1 MLRRFVVGFALL
13 GFCLATPCW
22 AQNTRKPE
30 PKRPTLASRL
40 SSFRDSFRR
49 DSDKQQESTSN
60 RSRFSPSSIFGG
72 GGNTQPADSRPP
84 MPYDPADLKRANSGK
99 PSAQSTRQASSPR
112 QQYASRTTRA
122 ESTKQASSQPA
133 RKATTPITKTAA
145 EPVARA
151 ARRSPVF
158 GSRQDELDEAL
169 SDLFAPASD
178 TPPKASGREE
188 LPSYLQGLVAEES
201 VREVQ
206 PEAVDASQ
214 GSAKA
219 TANQTNDKRTRFDL
233 HGALIGSAANSATEV
248 AESTHEAEE
257 SESVVANVEQDLHAS
272 LGAPPEGEERA
283 EEPEESPSV
292 ESEMAQTM
300 TSANSTEPDTFDV
313 PPITGDPLASELEA
327 DDPLDITPTLEPT
340 DSAVSASSPSEA
352 EQAFEEAPADES
364 VTFEEAPATS
374 TSPTLPSDSIVSNTI
389 RRDNVLLSYQQPVIQ
404 SHVEGPRQIVVGREA
419 TYRVVLKNSGETS
432 ANKLTATVEI
442 PAWADVVDASASSG
456 IVQRAAD
463 TSLADESR
471 SIEWRLHDLPG
482 RSEQQLE
489 LRLIPR
495 AGRPLQLGVQWTH
508 APIGAQA
515 MVEVQ
520 EPKLALMLAGPSD
533 VLFGRPQRYQ
543 LTISNPGTGTA
554 EEVAIQLTPPGAAA
568 DEVIDHKIGILAPGE
583 SKELELELTAR
594 DAGELT
600 VQAAAVAA
608 GDLRTETS
616 KSVMCRKPELE
627 IDWRGPEKKYS
638 GTVATYYFRVRNP
651 GTAATE
657 PFTVSLDLPKGSE
670 FVSASEGGRQ
680 TIDGKQVT
688 WKAPALAP
696 GQERFLQVRCKL
708 TAGGN
713 NQLTVTAETAEA
725 ELRDEET
732 IVTNVVAL
740 ADLKLHVSDPRGPLP
755 VGEPAEYEIRVVN
768 RGNTAAR
775 DVNVT
780 ALFSTGIDPVTV
792 EGGQHSIRD
801 GRVSFK
807 TIESL
812 AAGGEVKLKIRAQA
826 SKAGTHIFR
835 AEVGCT
841 DLDIKLAAEET
852 TRFFQDERRWED
864 ASTAYSSD
872 GSTK

>member
-1 MLRRFVVGFALL
+1 
-13 GFCLATPCW
+13 
-22 AQNTRKPE
+22 
-30 PKRPTLASRL
+30 
-40 SSFRDSFRR
+40 
-49 DSDKQQESTSN
+49 
-60 RSRFSPSSIFGG
+60 
-72 GGNTQPADSRPP
+72 
-84 MPYDPADLKRANSGK
+84 MPYDPAELNGSGSGKTSNQSASAAKSPREQYASQVDRNRNSYQAAK
-99 PSAQSTRQASSPR
+99 PSA
-112 QQYASRTTRA
+112 
-122 ESTKQASSQPA
+122 
-133 RKATTPITKTAA
+133 RKASTPITKPAA

-151 ARRSPVF
+151 TRRSPVF

-178 TPPKASGREE
+178 TPPAASGREE
-188 LPSYLQGLVAEES
+188 LPSYLQGLVEEES
-201 VREVQ
+201 V
-206 PEAVDASQ
+206 PELKTEE
-214 GSAKA
+214 AKPSLIA
-219 TANQTNDKRTRFDL
+219 TKTTAQNTTDRHGTKKRNPFDL
-233 HGALIGSAANSATEV
+233 HGALIETPTSDSSDDLDAFAAT
-248 AESTHEAEE
+248 EE
-257 SESVVANVEQDLHAS
+257 SESELPNVGQDFHAS
-272 LGAPPEGEERA
+272 LGTLPA
-283 EEPEESPSV
+283 ESTTEESTEGLA
-292 ESEMAQTM
+292 ES
-300 TSANSTEPDTFDV
+300 
-313 PPITGDPLASELEA
+313 DPTLEA
-327 DDPLDITPTLEPT
+327 EVEAPVKPEPSALAGSLEAELAPSFEQPITPTVEPT
-340 DSAVSASSPSEA
+340 ETSVTSEA
-352 EQAFEEAPADES
+352 EQAFAEAEAQEELAPN
-364 VTFEEAPATS
+364 VS
-374 TSPTLPSDSIVSNTI
+374 TASPNELAANSM
-389 RRDNVLLSYQQPVIQ
+389 RQENVLLSYQQPVIQ
-404 SHVEGPRQIVVGREA
+404 SHVEGPRRIVVGREA
-419 TYRVVLKNSGETS
+419 TYRVVLKNSGETA
-432 ANKLTATVEI
+432 ANKLTATVQI
-442 PAWADVVDASASSG
+442 PAWADVIDTSASSG
-456 IVQRAAD
+456 IVQRAAGS
-463 TSLADESR
+463 SLADESR

-533 VLFGRPQRYQ
+533 VLFGRSQRYQ

-554 EEVAIQLTPPGAAA
+554 EEVAIQLTPPGAAEN
-568 DEVIDHKIGILAPGE
+568 EVIDHKIGVLAPGE

-594 DAGELT
+594 EAGELT

-608 GDLRTETS
+608 GNLKAETT

-657 PFTVSLDLPKGSE
+657 PFTVSLGLPKGSE

-680 TIDGKQVT
+680 TVDGKEVT

-696 GQERFLQVRCKL
+696 GQERFLQMRCKL
-708 TAGGN
+708 TTGGV
-713 NQLTVTAETAEA
+713 NQLIVTAETAKA
-725 ELRDEET
+725 ELRDVET

-768 RGNTAAR
+768 RGNTAAQN
-775 DVNVT
+775 VNVT
-780 ALFSTGIDPVTV
+780 ALFSSGIEPVTV

-807 TIESL
+807 VIESL

-826 SKAGTHIFR
+826 SQAGTHIFR

-852 TRFFQDERRWED
+852 TRFFKDENRWED
-864 ASTAYSSD
+864 ASTAYSSSE
-872 GSTK
+872 STK